1 VASKDPENR
10 AADGA
15 PCADS
20 MSTLREHMKKLDNME
35 LLDKNEGTS
44 DKTTNDE

>member
-1 VASKDPENR
+1 VASEDPENR

-20 MSTLREHMKKLDNME
+20 ISTLREHMKKLDNME
-35 LLDKNEGTS
+35 LLDENEGTS
-44 DKTTNDE
+44 DETTEHK